1 MNIFSKKSKCPDS
14 YCYLDIEFF
23 KELSTGAL
31 IFKIIDCDNE
41 FAGHVIAHDS
51 DIKILKSCFYDFTTN
66 DKDYLKKR
74 AREFLD
80 AVD

>member
-1 MNIFSKKSKCPDS
+1 MGLFSRKSKSPNDN
-14 YCYLDIEFF
+14 CYFDLEFF

-31 IFKIIDCDNE
+31 IFKIIDYDNN

-51 DIKILKSCFYDFTTN
+51 NIKILKSCFYDFSTDEKN
-66 DKDYLKKR
+66 YLRKR
-74 AREFLD
+74 AQEFLD